1 MQSPLVLSLTA
12 LERQLIRESFES
24 MKEDSNTVA
33 LVFYGRMFE
42 LDPTL
47 RPLFKIG
54 LAEQARKLMDTLS
67 SAVDALDRFEELRP
81 HLVDLGRK
89 HTSYGTEP
97 HHYET
102 VRIALLWALR
112 QSLGEQFDEHTEAAW
127 DRLLR
132 TITRAMLEICEEKS
146 ALLHFYETTT
156 QEYVGT
162 LSQLTSRMATVP
174 KGEYARLRNAVEH
187 SRVISENARIALRRH
202 VRKHGC

>member
-67 SAVDALDRFEELRP
+67 RAVDALDRFEELRP
-81 HLVDLGRK
+81 QLVELGRK
-89 HTSYGTEP
+89 HTTYGTEP
-97 HHYET
+97 YHYET

-112 QSLGEQFDEHTEAAW
+112 QSLGEQFEGNTEAAW

-132 TITRAMLEICEEKS
+132 TITRAMLEVCEEKS
-146 ALLHFYETTT
+146 ALLHFYQTTT

-162 LSQLTSRMATVP
+162 LTQLTSRMSTVP

-187 SRVISENARIALRRH
+187 SGVISENARIALRRH

>member
-12 LERQLIRESFES
+12 LERQLIRASFES

-67 SAVDALDRFEELRP
+67 SAVDAVDRFEELRP
-81 HLVDLGRK
+81 QLGELGRK
-89 HTSYGTEP
+89 HNSYGTEP

-112 QSLGEQFDEHTEAAW
+112 QSLGEQFEKDTEAAW

-132 TITRAMLEICEEKS
+132 TITRAML
-146 ALLHFYETTT
+146 
-156 QEYVGT
+156 
-162 LSQLTSRMATVP
+162 
-174 KGEYARLRNAVEH
+174 
-187 SRVISENARIALRRH
+187 
-202 VRKHGC
+202 

>member
-1 MQSPLVLSLTA
+1 MQSPLVLVLTA

-24 MKEDSNTVA
+24 MKEESNTVA

-42 LDPTL
+42 LDPSL

-67 SAVDALDRFEELRP
+67 AAVDDRFEELRP
-81 HLVDLGRK
+81 QLVELGRK
-89 HTSYGTEP
+89 HTSYGTEA

-112 QSLGEQFDEHTEAAW
+112 QSLGEQFEENTEAAW

-132 TITRAMLEICEEKS
+132 TITRAMLEVCEDKT
-146 ALLHFYETTT
+146 ALLHFYEAMA
-156 QEYVGT
+156 QDYVGT
-162 LSQLTSRMATVP
+162 LRQLTSRMATVP
-174 KGEYARLRNAVEH
+174 KEEYARLRNAVEH
-187 SRVISENARIALRRH
+187 ARVISENARIALRRH